1 MDDEWTLFDVD
12 VYVDLSGFCIYEVT
26 QQGAMETDLE
36 NTDFKGIRTN
46 YRVITLRLEITF
58 FI

>member
-1 MDDEWTLFDVD
+1 
-12 VYVDLSGFCIYEVT
+12 
-26 QQGAMETDLE
+26 METDLE
-36 NTDFKGIRTN
+36 NTDYKGIQTN